1 MAHPA
6 LALRRG
12 QADCQSLT
20 FCTLPATRSPWLRD
34 WLLALCNG
42 AVCLNGFKRDCQW
55 CLSGPKEAP
64 NLG

>member
-20 FCTLPATRSPWLRD
+20 FCTLLAIPQSVVTRLVAR
-34 WLLALCNG
+34 AL
-42 AVCLNGFKRDCQW
+42 QW
-55 CLSGPKEAP
+55 CSLSER
-64 NLG
+64 L